1 MATDTNKVDA
11 PCIGYEKMAE
21 YWKLI
26 DDLLGGT
33 TAMRAARELWL
44 PKEEGESEE
53 QYANRLARSIL
64 FAAFEEAASELTNK
78 PFTRPVTVQ
87 GLPADL
93 SYLMNDVDTMGTSLG
108 TFIRDVFCDLIV
120 YGKSHI
126 LVDFSRANDLP
137 GDTKADEKAA
147 GVRVIFARISP
158 EDLIGW
164 RKQKNDNVVSLNQ
177 IRFKYTEVEP
187 SGTYGDQAVE
197 YIRVWN
203 RDTIEDHQKNEKG
216 DWVSKGSFQ
225 HSFNGIPLV
234 TIYANK
240 IGYLIAKPTLMNL
253 AWLNLL
259 HWQSSSEQ
267 RRILSMARF
276 AILFGKGFTRK
287 EVDEG
292 ITIGPLKGIFTTGD
306 NAQMEYV
313 EHTGAGIGEGWKDL
327 QDLEQKMA
335 QMGHRP
341 YVQNIP
347 DETATGK
354 KVNENRNI
362 SQIQMWIRATERG
375 ILEAI
380 GLACQ
385 WRRIPLPSDCRVN
398 IYSDFQVNLYGDT
411 DKEFLLKCKEEEV
424 LPTKVVIEELQ
435 RRGIGD
441 KYTIEELLQM
451 IEDEGQDELT
461 KAAEAIDENG
471 E

>member
-1 MATDTNKVDA
+1 MATDTNKVDS

-21 YWKLI
+21 YWRLI

-33 TAMRAARELWL
+33 TAMRAARDQWL

-53 QYANRLARSIL
+53 QYSNRLARSIL
-64 FAAFEEAASELTNK
+64 FSAFEEAATELTNK

-108 TFIRDVFCDLIV
+108 TFIRDVFWDLIV
-120 YGKSHI
+120 YGKAHI
-126 LVDFSRANDLP
+126 LVDFSRAGNL
-137 GDTKADEKAA
+137 DTMADEKAA

-164 RKQKNDNVVSLNQ
+164 RKQKQDNVVSLNQ
-177 IRFKYTEVEP
+177 IRFKYTEIEP
-187 SGTYGDQAVE
+187 AGRYGDKAVE

-203 RDTIEDHQKNEKG
+203 PTTIEDHRQNEKG
-216 DWVSKGSFQ
+216 DWESAGEFE

-240 IGYLIAKPTLMNL
+240 IGYLMSKPTLMNL

-292 ITIGPLKGIFTTGD
+292 ITIGPLKGIFSSGD
-306 NAQMEYV
+306 NATMEYV

-362 SQIQMWIRATERG
+362 SQIQMWIRAAERG
-375 ILEAI
+375 VLEAI

-385 WRRIPLPSDCRVN
+385 WRGIPLPSDCRVG
-398 IYSDFQVNLYGDT
+398 IYSDFQVSLYEGA
-411 DKEFLLKCKEEEV
+411 DKEFLLKCHQEEV
-424 LPTKVVIEELQ
+424 LPLKVIVEELQ

-441 KYTIEELLQM
+441 KYTVEELM
-451 IEDEGQDELT
+451 
-461 KAAEAIDENG
+461 AMIDEQTSEG
-471 E
+471 IEQELKPEPEPEE